1 MAWIGWDGFVW
12 MRLILSWKSRARVA
26 NWWQEFALYVL
37 MQQKIVCFLK
47 IRAKNEVDTVKFG
60 TYLALW
66 YPEIF
71 KFFIVEQTLFN
82 LTSIY

>member
-1 MAWIGWDGFVW
+1 
-12 MRLILSWKSRARVA
+12 
-26 NWWQEFALYVL
+26 

-71 KFFIVEQTLFN
+71 KIFIVEQTLFN